1 MKSKSTGMLMCLIA
15 VLAWGG
21 MFPIMEAALRVLD
34 PFYFTLLRYGF
45 VAVIFA
51 GLLLVI
57 EGPKAFKPEKHGI
70 KLWLLGT
77 AAFAGFSFLVFL
89 GQKLA
94 GASGSVIAS
103 VMMAIQPL
111 LGVIVA
117 WGWHRVKPPVFSLVA
132 MVVAAIGV
140 FMVVTKGNIGSLLRG
155 SNTLVA
161 AGLILL
167 GALCWVI
174 YTAGGA
180 DFSEWSI
187 LRYSALTTIYGMV
200 SVVVIIALATLVG
213 WLRLPTI
220 HQIQGVSGAL
230 VYMVILAGVIAVFA
244 WNFGN
249 RIIGSI
255 NGILFMNLVP
265 VTSFIISVLG
275 GYHISSF
282 ELIGCLFT
290 IVALI
295 VNNLCARKKMDS
307 KSYLEEEN

>member
-1 MKSKSTGMLMCLIA
+1 MCLIA

-21 MFPIMEAALRVLD
+21 MFPIMEPALRILD
-34 PFYFTLLRYGF
+34 PFYFTLLRYGS

-51 GLLLVI
+51 FLLLVI
-57 EGPKAFKPEKHGI
+57 EGPKAFRPEKHVI

-89 GQKLA
+89 GQKIA
-94 GASGSVIAS
+94 GPSGSVIAS
-103 VMMAIQPL
+103 VMMAVQPL

-117 WGWHRVKPPVFSLVA
+117 WVWHRVKPPIFSLVA

-140 FMVVTKGNIGSLLRG
+140 FMVVTKGNVGTLLRG
-155 SNTLVA
+155 SNTLAA

-200 SVVVIIALATLVG
+200 SVIVIITLATSIG

-230 VYMVILAGVIAVFA
+230 VYMVVLAGVIAVFA

-249 RIIGSI
+249 RMVGSI

-275 GYHISSF
+275 GYHISLF
-282 ELIGCLFT
+282 ELIGCLLT
-290 IVALI
+290 IIALVA
-295 VNNLCARKKMDS
+295 NNLCNRKKTEPT
-307 KSYLEEEN
+307 SYLEGED